1 MADNFGLRIGLE
13 GEKEFKKA
21 LADINSSFKVLG
33 SEMKLVSS
41 EFDKNDKSVEAFTA
55 RNTVLNKEIEAQQKK
70 IETLR
75 AALDNAASSFG
86 ENDRRTQAWQIQLN
100 NAEAALNDM
109 ERELGDNNKA
119 LDEAESGFDEAGKE
133 ADKFGKEVDEAGDQ
147 SEDAGGK
154 LKKVGKIAA
163 EVGEAMAAA
172 VAAIGT
178 AAIAAGKKLWDMAND
193 VASAGDAIDKTSQ
206 KIGISAESFQEWS
219 YVFERSGADVNGLQN
234 GMKKLSAVI
243 ADAADGSA
251 SAAAKL
257 EAVGLSID
265 DLNGKSQ
272 DEQLSIVVAALQ
284 DMEAGAERTT
294 AANDLLGK
302 SAVDMAA
309 VLNMSAEETEALK
322 QEAHDYGM
330 VMSNEAVAASATF
343 EDSLTRLK
351 GTMGGLKNRMVGEL
365 LPGITSILDGLSDIV
380 AGNDEAGEKIKD
392 GVSSVIGSITGMIPQ
407 VVTLITTIAGAV
419 LESAPAIISALAE
432 GIIGAIPELLPVVM
446 DVILQ
451 IVTALID
458 LLPQIID
465 AGMQIIASLITG
477 IAEALPTLIQQVVE
491 VVVQIVQ
498 TLIDNLPLILDA
510 ALQLIEGLV
519 QGILDAIPV
528 LIEALPEV
536 IMGIINFLLDAIP
549 QIIETGIKLI
559 TSLVSAL
566 PTIIA
571 KIVEAIPKIID
582 GIIKAVLGAIPQII
596 QAGIQLLVSLIQ
608 ALPEI
613 IVTIV
618 KAIPDIIGGIID
630 TLINNIPLIIQ
641 AGVEL
646 FVALVENLPTI
657 IVEIVKAIPEI
668 ISGIVEA
675 IGSLAY
681 RIVEAGGNLIKG
693 LWEGIKNAA
702 SWLWNKVKGWAS
714 SLIDGILGFFGIHSP
729 STVFAGIGENMGL
742 GLGIGFID
750 TMEDLEDD
758 MEKAIPTDFDLD
770 PISAAANVDLV
781 PSTTGAQSTV
791 AGTIGAMLELMKTYL
806 PQMGVRQIVTDTG
819 AVVGWLAPEMDAAL
833 GEMQKLKV
841 RYA

>member
-33 SEMKLVSS
+33 SEMKLAASQ
-41 EFDKNDKSVEAFTA
+41 FDKNDHSVEALTS
-55 RNTVLNKEIEAQQKK
+55 RNAVLNKEIEAQKQK
-70 IETLR
+70 IETLK

-86 ENDRRTQAWQIQLN
+86 ENDRRTQNWQIQLN
-100 NAEAALNDM
+100 NAEAALNGM
-109 ERELGDNNKA
+109 ERELADNSKA
-119 LDEAESGFDEAGKE
+119 LDTAEKEFDGAGDEAK
-133 ADKFGKEVDEAGDQ
+133 DFGKEVDKAGDR
-147 SEDAGGK
+147 SKDAGSK
-154 LKKVGKIAA
+154 FKKVGQIAKD
-163 EVGEAMAAA
+163 VGKAMAAA

-178 AAIAAGKKLWDMAND
+178 AAVAAGKKLWDMAND

-219 YVFERSGADVNGLQN
+219 YVFERSGADVSGLQN
-234 GMKKLSAVI
+234 GMKKLSGVI
-243 ADAADGSA
+243 SEAANGSDK
-251 SAAAKL
+251 AAAKL
-257 EAVGLSID
+257 EAVGLSIE

-272 DEQLSIVVAALQ
+272 DEQLSIVIAALQ
-284 DMEAGAERTT
+284 EMEAGADRT
-294 AANDLLGK
+294 AAANNLLGK

-330 VMSNEAVAASATF
+330 VMSNEAVAASAGF
-343 EDSLTRLK
+343 EDSLSRLN

-365 LPGITSILDGLSDIV
+365 LPGISSILDGLSDLI
-380 AGNDEAGEKIKD
+380 AGNDEAGEKLKS
-392 GVSSVIGSITGMIPQ
+392 GVTSVIDSVTGMIPQ
-407 VVTLITTIAGAV
+407 VVTLILTIAAAV

-432 GIIGAIPELLPVVM
+432 GIIGAIPEMLPVVM
-446 DVILQ
+446 QVILE
-451 IVTALID
+451 IVTTLID
-458 LLPQIID
+458 LLPQIIE

-477 IAEALPTLIQQVVE
+477 IAEAIPTLIPQIVE

-498 TLIDNLPLILDA
+498 TLIDNLPMILDA
-510 ALQLIEGLV
+510 ALQLIEGLA
-519 QGILDAIPV
+519 QGIIDAIPV

-536 IMGIINFLLDAIP
+536 IMGIVNFLLDSIP
-549 QIIETGIKLI
+549 QIIDTGIRLL
-559 TSLVSAL
+559 TSLVEAL
-566 PTIIA
+566 PTIIT
-571 KIVEAIPKIID
+571 KIMEAIPKIID

-596 QAGIQLLVSLIQ
+596 QAGIQLLVALIG

-618 KAIPDIIGGIID
+618 NAIPDIIGGIID
-630 TLINNIPLIIQ
+630 TLIDNIPLIIE
-641 AGVEL
+641 AGVQL
-646 FVALVENLPTI
+646 FVALIENLPTI
-657 IVEIVKAIPEI
+657 IIEIVKAIPQI
-668 ISGIVEA
+668 IEGIVEA

-681 RIVEAGGNLIKG
+681 KLVEAGGNLLKG
-693 LWEGIKNAA
+693 LWESIKNAA
-702 SWLWNKVKGWAS
+702 SWLWDKIKGWAS
-714 SLIDGILGFFGIHSP
+714 SLVDGILGFFGIHSP

-750 TMEDLEDD
+750 AMDD
-758 MEKAIPTDFDLD
+758 VEKDMRDAIPTDFDLD
-770 PISAAANVDLV
+770 SIKAATDVDV
-781 PSTTGAQSTV
+781 TAGVSQKNAVTV
-791 AGTIGAMLELMKTYL
+791 SLAAMLDLMKTYL

-833 GEMQKLKV
+833 GNMQRLKV

>member
-1 MADNFGLRIGLE
+1 
-13 GEKEFKKA
+13 
-21 LADINSSFKVLG
+21 
-33 SEMKLVSS
+33 
-41 EFDKNDKSVEAFTA
+41 
-55 RNTVLNKEIEAQQKK
+55 
-70 IETLR
+70 
-75 AALDNAASSFG
+75 
-86 ENDRRTQAWQIQLN
+86 
-100 NAEAALNDM
+100 M
-109 ERELGDNNKA
+109 ERELKQNNSELDN
-119 LDEAESGFDEAGKE
+119 AEKNFDEAGDE
-133 ADKFGKEVDEAGDQ
+133 AKDFGKEVDKAGNQ

-163 EVGEAMAAA
+163 EVGKAMAAA

-178 AAIAAGKKLWDMAND
+178 AAIAAGKKLWDMANY

-365 LPGITSILDGLSDIV
+365 LPGITSILDGLSDLV

-419 LESAPAIISALAE
+419 LENAPAIISALAE
-432 GIIGAIPELLPVVM
+432 GIIGAIPELLPVVV

-465 AGMQIIASLITG
+465 AGRIFEFTNLFHGQRFPIVFDKDPDYTYTG
-477 IAEALPTLIQQVVE
+477 R
-491 VVVQIVQ
+491 
-498 TLIDNLPLILDA
+498 ID
-510 ALQLIEGLV
+510 
-519 QGILDAIPV
+519 
-528 LIEALPEV
+528 
-536 IMGIINFLLDAIP
+536 
-549 QIIETGIKLI
+549 
-559 TSLVSAL
+559 VSAI
-566 PTIIA
+566 TKHDA
-571 KIVEAIPKIID
+571 YTE
-582 GIIKAVLGAIPQII
+582 
-596 QAGIQLLVSLIQ
+596 VS
-608 ALPEI
+608 
-613 IVTIV
+613 VTITAEPYKLEAAETTV
-618 KAIPDIIGGIID
+618 SVTNSGRANLVNGAMPVTPVIKTTAETMLQFTYNGVSMTVGLSEGEHVVPQL
-630 TLINNIPLIIQ
+630 TLEANSTIR
-641 AGVEL
+641 VT
-646 FVALVENLPTI
+646 VAST
-657 IVEIVKAIPEI
+657 
-668 ISGIVEA
+668 GTTTF
-675 IGSLAY
+675 AY
-681 RIVEAGGNLIKG
+681 R
-693 LWEGIKNAA
+693 
-702 SWLWNKVKGWAS
+702 KGW
-714 SLIDGILGFFGIHSP
+714 L
-729 STVFAGIGENMGL
+729 
-742 GLGIGFID
+742 
-750 TMEDLEDD
+750 
-758 MEKAIPTDFDLD
+758 
-770 PISAAANVDLV
+770 
-781 PSTTGAQSTV
+781 
-791 AGTIGAMLELMKTYL
+791 
-806 PQMGVRQIVTDTG
+806 
-819 AVVGWLAPEMDAAL
+819 
-833 GEMQKLKV
+833 
-841 RYA
+841 